1 MNNHSTPKDVFL
13 HLGLIGALYVSIY
26 SLISLVFSY
35 INILLPDPLSY
46 GSEIY
51 SIISS
56 TSALIILFPVF
67 LILSWLIQKEEV
79 VTPEKRNLKIKRWL
93 ISLTLFLAGIILV
106 GDAITLV
113 YSFLQGDLTLRFILK
128 ILTVLIVSGGV
139 FYHYIKDLKSVSVN
153 VNRNKLFAIIT
164 SLIVII
170 TIITNFILV
179 GTPSYQRKVR
189 FDDQRTSDLQNIQGQ
204 IISYWQNKN
213 KIPNTL
219 ADLTDSI
226 SGWQAPVDPE
236 TSVPYE
242 YQLRTD
248 PLSFYLCTTFSTN
261 NLDKTSALTKNSY
274 GPYGNQNWSHD
285 TGHQCFDRGIDPELY
300 RPYPI
305 GVK

>member
-1 MNNHSTPKDVFL
+1 MNNNSTPKDVFL

-51 SIISS
+51 SIITC

-79 VTPEKRNLKIKRWL
+79 TTPEKRNLKIKKWL

-128 ILTVLIVSGGV
+128 ILTVIIVSGGV
-139 FYHYIKDLKSVSVN
+139 FYHYIKDLKSASVN
-153 VNRNKLFAIIT
+153 VGRNKLFAIIT
-164 SLIVII
+164 SLIVIL
-170 TIITNFILV
+170 TIVTNFILV

-204 IISYWQNKN
+204 IINYWQNKN

-219 ADLTDSI
+219 TDLTDSI

-236 TSVPYE
+236 TSAPYE
-242 YQLRTD
+242 YQLRVD
-248 PLSFYLCTTFSTN
+248 PLSFYLCATFGTN
-261 NLDKTSALTKNSY
+261 NLSNATTTPKNSY
-274 GPYGNQNWSHD
+274 DSYSNQNWSHD

-300 RPYPI
+300 RPYPVGI
-305 GVK
+305 K